1 VVDDF
6 DLSGPSAAVPQAA
19 PPLTDISVAYA
30 LFTYFAFTF
39 LAIGLALQT
48 WRLLRQLRQAP
59 PEMGSGSIAMRL
71 FRAGTDVLLLRTTF
85 FADRWAW
92 IFGAAFHF
100 GLLLILLRHLRYFLD
115 PSWVGPLWKL
125 VELEQPFGFYGGLA
139 LPLGAAAWWL
149 RQIALKQGRIVTG
162 RIVTGRIVTGRIVTG
177 RIVIDW
183 ADHAVMALLIA
194 IPVVGYANTIAH
206 TDVVAVKA
214 YAVGLVLFHWQNI
227 PTDPLL
233 LIHLW
238 LVAVL
243 MVLLP
248 FSRLLLLLPFGN
260 LLHLSSLPAAG
271 GDKTRVKLLRA
282 LGPALVV
289 VMLAPVAVVARHAI
303 TQGFHLPVTDLASL
317 VADHKTD
324 DATVMIRNHPR
335 FLFSHRT
342 IVMHTGVGS
351 PADSLERCVTC
362 HEVKDASGQ
371 PVGFDDPSH
380 FCRGCHTK
388 AAVSIDCFEC
398 HQSRPS
404 PEGQATLQ
412 SRKWFAAVIPHIK
425 APRTVAPSTVAPDP
439 ETRSA
444 AR

>member
-1 VVDDF
+1 VDDF
-6 DLSGPSAAVPQAA
+6 DLSGPSAAASPAA
-19 PPLTDISVAYA
+19 PALTDISVAYA
-30 LFTYFAFTF
+30 LFIYFAFAF
-39 LAIGLALQT
+39 LAIGLAVQT
-48 WRLLRQLRQAP
+48 WRLLRQLRRAP
-59 PEMGSGSIAMRL
+59 PERGSGSPVMRL

-149 RQIALKQGRIVTG
+149 RQIVLKQ
-162 RIVTGRIVTGRIVTG
+162 G

-206 TDVVAVKA
+206 TDVVAVKG
-214 YAVGLVLFHWQNI
+214 YAIGLILFHWQNI
-227 PTDPLL
+227 PPDPLL
-233 LIHLW
+233 LAHLW

-243 MVLLP
+243 MLVLP

-260 LLHLSSLPAAG
+260 LLHLASAPGAAG
-271 GDKTRVKLLRA
+271 AAGRAKLLRA
-282 LGPALVV
+282 IGPALVV
-289 VMLAPVAVVARHAI
+289 VMLAPVAIVARHGI
-303 TQGFHLPVTDLASL
+303 TQGLHLPQADLATL
-317 VADHKTD
+317 VADHRTD
-324 DATVMIRNHPR
+324 DATVMIRNHPA
-335 FLFSHRT
+335 FLFSHRS

-362 HEVKDASGQ
+362 HAVKDPAGQ
-371 PVGFDDPSH
+371 PVGFDDPAH
-380 FCRGCHTK
+380 FCRSCHTK

-398 HQSRPS
+398 HQSKPT
-404 PEGQATLQ
+404 PEGQAMLQ
-412 SRKWFAAVIPHIK
+412 PRPWFAAVIPH
-425 APRTVAPSTVAPDP
+425 R
-439 ETRSA
+439 ERSA

>member
-1 VVDDF
+1 MDDF
-6 DLSGPSAAVPQAA
+6 DLSGPSAAAPPAA
-19 PPLTDISVAYA
+19 PPLTDVSVAYA
-30 LFTYFAFTF
+30 LFTYFAFAF

-59 PEMGSGSIAMRL
+59 PGPGAGSIAMRL

-100 GLLLILLRHLRYFLD
+100 GLALILLRHLRYFLD

-125 VELEQPFGFYGGLA
+125 VELEQPFGLYGGLA
-139 LPLGAAAWWL
+139 LPLGASAWWL
-149 RQIALKQGRIVTG
+149 RQIVLKQGRIIT
-162 RIVTGRIVTGRIVTG
+162 
-177 RIVIDW
+177 DW

-194 IPVVGYANTIAH
+194 IPVVGYANTIEH

-227 PTDPLL
+227 PPDPLL
-233 LIHLW
+233 LVHLW

-260 LLHLSSLPAAG
+260 LLHLSPLPPPG
-271 GDKTRVKLLRA
+271 GDQTRAKLLRA

-289 VMLAPVAVVARHAI
+289 VVLAPLAVVARHGI
-303 TQGFHLPVTDLASL
+303 TQGFQLPQTDLASL

-324 DATVMIRNHPR
+324 DATVMIRNHPG

-362 HEVKDASGQ
+362 HAVKDASGQ
-371 PVGFDDPSH
+371 PVGFDDPAH
-380 FCRGCHTK
+380 FCRGCHTR

-404 PEGQATLQ
+404 PEGQAMLP
-412 SRKWFAAVIPHIK
+412 SRAWLAAVIPDIETPGT
-425 APRTVAPSTVAPDP
+425 A
-439 ETRSA
+439 TRSA

>member
-1 VVDDF
+1 VDDF
-6 DLSGPSAAVPQAA
+6 DLSGPSAAAPPAA

-30 LFTYFAFTF
+30 LFTYFAFAF
-39 LAIGLALQT
+39 LAIGLAVQT
-48 WRLLRQLRQAP
+48 VRLLRQLRQNP
-59 PEMGSGSIAMRL
+59 PEFGQGSIFYRL

-100 GLLLILLRHLRYFLD
+100 GLLLILIRHLRYFLD
-115 PSWVGPLWKL
+115 PAWVGPIWTLI
-125 VELEQPFGFYGGLA
+125 ELEQPFGFYGGLA
-139 LPLGAAAWWL
+139 LPLGAAAWWG
-149 RQIALKQGRIVTG
+149 RQIVLKQGRIIT
-162 RIVTGRIVTGRIVTG
+162 
-177 RIVIDW
+177 DW

-194 IPVVGYANTIAH
+194 IPLVGYANTLAH

-214 YAVGLVLFHWQNI
+214 FAVGLIVFHWQNI
-227 PTDPLL
+227 PNDPLL
-233 LIHLW
+233 LTHLW

-260 LLHLSSLPAAG
+260 LLHIISTRPEAG
-271 GDKTRVKLLRA
+271 AERARLLRA
-282 LGPALVV
+282 IGPALVV
-289 VMLAPVAVVARHAI
+289 ILLAPVAVVARHGI
-303 TQGFHLPVTDLASL
+303 TQGVQRPATDFTSL

-324 DATVMIRNHPR
+324 DPSVMIRNHPK

-351 PADSLERCVTC
+351 PAESLERCVTC
-362 HEVKDASGQ
+362 HVVKDKGGQ
-371 PVGFDDPSH
+371 PVGFDDPTH

-388 AAVSIDCFEC
+388 AAVAIDCFEC
-398 HQSRPS
+398 HQSKPAT
-404 PEGQATLQ
+404 EGQAVTDPHA
-412 SRKWFAAVIPHIK
+412 RFAAAISH
-425 APRTVAPSTVAPDP
+425 P
-439 ETRSA
+439 EDRSA

>member
-59 PEMGSGSIAMRL
+59 PELASGSIAMRL

-149 RQIALKQGRIVTG
+149 RQIMLKQ
-162 RIVTGRIVTGRIVTG
+162 GRIVTG

-227 PTDPLL
+227 PADPLL

-260 LLHLSSLPAAG
+260 LLHLSSLPSAG
-271 GDKTRVKLLRA
+271 GDKMRVKLLRA
-282 LGPALVV
+282 LGPALVL
-289 VMLAPVAVVARHAI
+289 VMLAPVAVVARHGI
-303 TQGFHLPVTDLASL
+303 TQGFHLPVADLASL

-362 HEVKDASGQ
+362 HAVKDPSGQ

-380 FCRGCHTK
+380 FCRSCHTK

-404 PEGQATLQ
+404 PEGQTTLQ
-412 SRKWFAAVIPHIK
+412 SRAWLAAVIPDIEAPTPK
-425 APRTVAPSTVAPDP
+425 QGAPRD
-439 ETRSA
+439 E
-444 AR
+444 